1 MSKPIRVF
9 WSPLSQRFYASR
21 AYKEDPRGF
30 VTITGE
36 QFDVTDDIA
45 NLILKNDIT
54 FARQSAEETLIEIE
68 IPVMGTVENAD
79 SEGKQG

>member
-9 WSPLSQRFYASR
+9 WSPLSQRFYATR

-30 VTITGE
+30 VTVTGE

-45 NLILKNDIT
+45 RLIIKHEIT
-54 FARQSAEETLIEIE
+54 FTEPGAPEVA
-68 IPVMGTVENAD
+68 
-79 SEGKQG
+79 

>member
-36 QFDVTDDIA
+36 QFDVTQDIA
-45 NLILKNDIT
+45 ALVSKYDIV
-54 FARQSAEETLIEIE
+54 FSSKQE
-68 IPVMGTVENAD
+68 VDNAL
-79 SEGKQG
+79 

>member
-36 QFDVTDDIA
+36 KFDVTADIA
-45 NLILKNDIT
+45 YAILKQDIT
-54 FARQSAEETLIEIE
+54 FTEAIEEEKAVEIE
-68 IPVMGTVENAD
+68 IPVMGTVKNAG
-79 SEGKQG
+79 SERK